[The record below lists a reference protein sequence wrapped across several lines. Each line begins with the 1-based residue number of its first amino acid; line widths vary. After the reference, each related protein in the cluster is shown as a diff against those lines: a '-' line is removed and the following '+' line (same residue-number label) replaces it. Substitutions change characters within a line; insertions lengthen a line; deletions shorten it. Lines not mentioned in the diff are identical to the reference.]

1 MGPAIGPAATG
12 ARATS
17 AVDRMVQ
24 TGRAIDP
31 TGHRSSGT
39 SQGLSVNVSQE
50 NTMRA
55 LRTCTLILALM
66 AASPALAQQPD
77 LGGPGTIVP
86 GSGPG
91 TNVHGMTPG
100 PLMQGANAED
110 AAKRQ
115 KLKPVTFLTSKM
127 IGVEVR
133 NAAGGHV
140 GSIEDLLFTDGGTL
154 RAVVINISR
163 FLGLDDK
170 QIAVE
175 PGALI
180 LRPGGDRFTAVL
192 DMGSD
197 TIAAAEPFN
206 PAKALATR

>member
-1 MGPAIGPAATG
+1 
-12 ARATS
+12 
-17 AVDRMVQ
+17 
-24 TGRAIDP
+24 
-31 TGHRSSGT
+31 
-39 SQGLSVNVSQE
+39 
-50 NTMRA
+50 MRA
-55 LRTCTLILALM
+55 LRICAPILALM
-66 AASPALAQQPD
+66 AVSPALAQQAD

-91 TNVHGMTPG
+91 TNVHGTTPG
-100 PLMQGANAED
+100 QLMQAANAED

-115 KLKPVTFLTSKM
+115 NLKPVTVLASRM

-133 NAAGGHV
+133 NPAGGHV
-140 GSIEDLLFTDGGTL
+140 GTIDDLLITDGGTL

-170 QIAVE
+170 RIAVE
-175 PGALI
+175 PGALV

-192 DMGSD
+192 NMGSD
-197 TIAAAEPFN
+197 TISAAKPFN